1 MRGKLKIW
9 LVLVAIFFA
18 IIPAALGQ
26 YVKIGDGSFAGTLG
40 GPMVASTTKD
50 TQVSRFAYIFPKA
63 APSVRFG
70 FRTHRAPTL
79 VQVNFTFQPKQKIVP
94 SSSAIP
100 PPATLVH

>member
-1 MRGKLKIW
+1 MTRQVDHFRVGLYKMRGKLKIW
-9 LVLVAIFFA
+9 LVFVAIFYA

-63 APSVRFG
+63 ELAK
-70 FRTHRAPTL
+70 TRALSIATVIQL
-79 VQVNFTFQPKQKIVP
+79 KTY
-94 SSSAIP
+94 SA
-100 PPATLVH
+100 AQQ